1 MRPFASLLIG
11 AAALSLAAGTAAGA
25 EPAGKEVFE
34 QYCSHCHGPG
44 DAPATVQLSRTRG
57 KEKGLLTER
66 TDLAPEYIEYIVR
79 HGLKSMPPFVPSD
92 LTDAKLKA
100 LVAFLG
106 KREDVE
112 KK

>member
-1 MRPFASLLIG
+1 MRQIALLLIG
-11 AAALSLAAGTAAGA
+11 ATALADAAR
-25 EPAGKEVFE
+25 PAVGEELKGKEVFE

-44 DAPATVQLSRTRG
+44 DAPGTVHLSRTRG
-57 KEKGLLTER
+57 KEKGLLTQR
-66 TDLAPEYIEYIVR
+66 TDLAPEYVEYIVR

-100 LVAFLG
+100 LVGFLT
-106 KREDVE
+106 